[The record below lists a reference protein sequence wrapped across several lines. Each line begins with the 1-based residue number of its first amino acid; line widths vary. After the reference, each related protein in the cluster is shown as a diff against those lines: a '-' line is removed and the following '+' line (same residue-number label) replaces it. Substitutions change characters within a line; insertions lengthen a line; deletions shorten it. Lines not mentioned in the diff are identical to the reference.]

1 MLKFLNRIRARKGS
15 PAFSVLY
22 LAGGTALGQGIL
34 VLVSPFLSRLYRPE
48 DFGLLAVYAS
58 LLGIFTV
65 VAGGRYELA
74 IPLPE
79 KEEDAEGLLKV
90 SLSCVLL
97 TTLCTAILVF
107 VAGRPLATLM
117 KAPSLGAFLWLL
129 PIGILFSGAY
139 QALGYLVLRRKGFP
153 LMARTRVYQGGGSS
167 GVQLLLGI
175 LKVRPLG
182 LFVGQIIGQAAGISS
197 LWRSTRKPRPEHP
210 RNSQPMHSL
219 AKRYSRFPLLS
230 TWGAVFNAL
239 STQLPVI
246 FLAALFGP
254 MVTGFY
260 ALGLRVLQTPLT
272 LFGSAVGQVF
282 FSEAAQARREGRLDE
297 VVEKGFS
304 KLLPLGCSL
313 LLPLAITAPE
323 VFSLVFG
330 APWRTAGIYAQ
341 LLVPWLFLV
350 LINSP
355 LSTLTT
361 VLERQEGEMI
371 FQGTLLAVRV
381 GALILG
387 KLFGGPVT
395 ALAAFAIVSAVWWGG
410 FTFWN
415 LGLIHIGAG
424 KIGRFLLRSL
434 SPVAPALIVLIAI
447 KALIAPG
454 IAKDVLLLCLTAGT
468 MILGLYHQG
477 KEISRGQDR

>member
-1 MLKFLNRIRARKGS
+1 MLKFINRIRERKDS

-34 VLVSPFLSRLYRPE
+34 VLASPFLSRLYRPE

-79 KEEDAEGLLKV
+79 KEEDARGLLKI
-90 SLSCVLL
+90 SLSLVLL
-97 TTLCTAILVF
+97 TTLCTAVLVI
-107 VAGRPLATLM
+107 VAGHPLAKLM

-139 QALGYLVLRRKGFP
+139 QALSYLVLRRKGFP

-167 GVQLLLGI
+167 GVQLLLGL

-182 LFVGQIIGQAAGISS
+182 LFVGQIVGQGAGIAS
-197 LWRSTRKPRPEHP
+197 LWRSIRKTQPERPEK
-210 RNSQPMHSL
+210 SQPARSL

-260 ALGLRVLQTPLT
+260 ALGLRVLQTPLN
-272 LFGSAVGQVF
+272 LFGTAIGQVF
-282 FSEAAQARREGRLDE
+282 FSEAAQAHREGRLVR

-313 LLPLAITAPE
+313 LLPLAVTAPE

-330 APWRTAGIYAQ
+330 PPWRTAGVYAQ
-341 LLVPWLFLV
+341 MLAPWILLN
-350 LINSP
+350 LIISP

-361 VLERQEGEMI
+361 VLERQDAEMI
-371 FQGTLLAVRV
+371 FQSSFLLARL
-381 GALILG
+381 GALFIGKHLG
-387 KLFGGPVT
+387 GATVS
-395 ALAAFAIVSAVWWGG
+395 LAAFAFVSALWLGIY
-410 FTFWN
+410 TFWII
-415 LGLIHIGAG
+415 GLIHIRAAIIGRLFFRACLPLVPIIIVLVTLKIVYPSGAG
-424 KIGRFLLRSL
+424 KDILISL
-434 SPVAPALIVLIAI
+434 M
-447 KALIAPG
+447 
-454 IAKDVLLLCLTAGT
+454 TAGF
-468 MILGLYHQG
+468 IVFRLYSQR
-477 KEISRGQDR
+477 EELSRT